1 MKKKKY
7 SRVYQRH
14 QARRLC
20 VQALYEWL
28 VNAQDGQI
36 ILDRL
41 LSEQSTQGVDKAYLE
56 QCFLGVTQKVDD
68 IQALIGQALDRA
80 LPSLTPVE
88 SAVLHLA
95 VYELTQCI
103 DVPYK
108 IVINEAIKLTK
119 EFGAPEGYK
128 YINGVLDKLALEL
141 RKLER

>member
-1 MKKKKY
+1 M
-7 SRVYQRH
+7 VYLRH

-28 VNAQDGQI
+28 VNAQDGQT

-41 LSEQSTQGVDKAYLE
+41 VAEQSTQGFDKAYLKK
-56 QCFLGVTQKVDD
+56 CFLGVTEQVAVIEAK
-68 IQALIGQALDRA
+68 ISQALDRD
-80 LPSLTPVE
+80 LSSLTPVE

-108 IVINEAIKLTK
+108 VVINEAIKLTK

-141 RKLER
+141 RQLER